1 MIQYPHVFE
10 EDVLEK
16 IKDWVMDETSSV
28 SVEYQNWK
36 HDLGGKEVSDF
47 EMLKTFST
55 GLLAVCLTGYAL
67 TVDLPLLF
75 LILFLL
81 TSFVHISYLC

>member
-1 MIQYPHVFE
+1 MNVIQYPHVFE
-10 EDVLEK
+10 EAVLEK
-16 IKDWVMDETSSV
+16 IKDWVMDETSSS

-47 EMLKTFST
+47 EMLKTYAT
-55 GLLAVCLTGYAL
+55 GLLAVCLAGYAPSL
-67 TVDLPLLF
+67 YLYFPF

-81 TSFVHISYLC
+81 TSLVHLS